1 VIAAI
6 VVLLAALLGGGH
18 IEGAPAWPTPASSA
32 STSSAGTANGS
43 SAALSGSAT
52 SSPASDV
59 VASIGTAIEGG
70 NISQA
75 VGLGSRYL
83 AVRAPRGTLVRLCA
97 ARCVV
102 MTSTDYGP
110 SSKIRP
116 PRIADVALGV
126 WLRVCDKPAS
136 AGICSGSVEYLG
148 KTPAPPP
155 TDTDD

>member
-1 VIAAI
+1 MIGPVLILLLSLLFPVGGAVAIPRAA
-6 VVLLAALLGGGH
+6 APTGH
-18 IEGAPAWPTPASSA
+18 
-32 STSSAGTANGS
+32 
-43 SAALSGSAT
+43 
-52 SSPASDV
+52 
-59 VASIGTAIEGG
+59 IGTAIEGG

-148 KTPAPPP
+148 SAPALPP
-155 TDTDD
+155 TDTE